1 MSSTHNLKFSS
12 TFLKN
17 FGNAVSDLLN
27 HEKLTD
33 LRFIT
38 VNEQKGTTKS
48 FNAHQFL
55 FTPKSA
61 FLRTLCNEARGKQL
75 ISDPVIIT
83 LPGISPHSMQA
94 VIDYFYTGIT
104 DFELRD
110 DLEDMCLLLGIDNVD
125 LDNNETDIKSNGA
138 RKMVG
143 MNSENEN
150 NQKTSIFSVFTP
162 DCDDEYS
169 SEEEENGSTEVIN
182 RSSICT
188 NVTNASTPNVE
199 KRSLKKRIVVGP
211 STAQRKNKK
220 SNKKNGYLSNRNYL
234 KGCTKCSSIFV
245 AENSYLEHIKKCTR
259 KGVDDNENSITIAN
273 GTSKK
278 SKSKIKI
285 SSLIREPKRSFV
297 VLNRLKIDGQ
307 QSSPTKKTSPSKKG
321 RLVKCK
327 FCDLTFD
334 KLYNLRN
341 HILNHFKDKLY
352 PYLPAS
358 KPYACPD
365 CYIEMRDRITLLR
378 HYSYSHRHVFKL
390 CSEDDVRG
398 VVME

>member
-1 MSSTHNLKFSS
+1 ML
-12 TFLKN
+12 N

-138 RKMVG
+138 RKMHK
-143 MNSENEN
+143 E
-150 NQKTSIFSVFTP
+150 SI
-162 DCDDEYS
+162 
-169 SEEEENGSTEVIN
+169 
-182 RSSICT
+182 
-188 NVTNASTPNVE
+188 
-199 KRSLKKRIVVGP
+199 
-211 STAQRKNKK
+211 KK

-259 KGVDDNENSITIAN
+259 KGVDDNENSTTIAN

-278 SKSKIKI
+278 IGGI
-285 SSLIREPKRSFV
+285 QE
-297 VLNRLKIDGQ
+297 
-307 QSSPTKKTSPSKKG
+307 T
-321 RLVKCK
+321 C
-327 FCDLTFD
+327 
-334 KLYNLRN
+334 
-341 HILNHFKDKLY
+341 
-352 PYLPAS
+352 
-358 KPYACPD
+358 
-365 CYIEMRDRITLLR
+365 LL
-378 HYSYSHRHVFKL
+378 
-390 CSEDDVRG
+390 
-398 VVME
+398 